1 MQVVGAQNAFFNYIF
16 EINFQKFI
24 NKGIIKCYVE
34 RLVHEYGKTWN
45 ENDKICFYLQNNLWD
60 RPLNT

>member
-24 NKGIIKCYVE
+24 IKGIIKCYVE

-45 ENDKICFYLQNNLWD
+45 ENDEICFYL
-60 RPLNT
+60 